1 MFFYISRTES
11 EYKKPLSTTYKVKD
25 YYIQLDKGWQRFNN
39 IFYKGYTI
47 GENLESKV
55 QSYNFSTTRGNYV
68 ILDFSHTPAIYYD
81 DSRGFPLFLNK
92 DILTNINDNLLET
105 IYFNGTAINVND
117 EWRWKQADE
126 KYSISFDSDHKI
138 YNKTELVDLVCNYL
152 ITVTQQLETTLPLIA
167 ADSPGVDVAM
177 VKSAFDYCN
186 IEYSTGNQSS
196 TKQDLSNLG
205 WGYDQMHVIDTPHMQ
220 LTGFSGDELLLRNP
234 MFVQWLLDCHRIDLC
249 QEFDNI
255 DSCYMKGFFNEKYRN
270 KILKRNEI
278 FYDQDEG
285 FNHTANVALNDFQMW
300 HLDNAITFTPL
311 RNLDIAIECL
321 YAEPDVVLDQVMHGG
336 LSKAVIEKL
345 NPKNLESISVY
356 KNNYL
361 P

>member
-1 MFFYISRTES
+1 MFFYISRNES
-11 EYKKPLSTTYKVKD
+11 LYKKPLSTTYKVKD
-25 YYIQLDKGWQRFNN
+25 YYIQLDKGWHRFHN
-39 IFYKGYTI
+39 IFFKGYAI
-47 GENLESKV
+47 GENLENKV
-55 QSYNFSTTRGNYV
+55 RSSNFSATNGNYV
-68 ILDFSHTPAIYYD
+68 ILDFSQIPSIYYD
-81 DSRGFPLFLNK
+81 DSRAFPLFLNK
-92 DILTNINDNLLET
+92 DTLTNINDPSLEP
-105 IYFNGTAINVND
+105 IYFNGTAINLND

-126 KYSISFDSDHKI
+126 KYSICFDPNHKI
-138 YNKTELVDLVCNYL
+138 YNKIELVDLICNYL
-152 ITVTQQLETTLPLIA
+152 ITVTQQLDTDLPIIA
-167 ADSPGVDVAM
+167 ANSPGVDTAM

-196 TKQDLSNLG
+196 TKNDLSDVG
-205 WGYDQMHVIDTPHMQ
+205 WGYNQMHIIDSPHLQ
-220 LTGFSGDELLLRNP
+220 LTGFCGDELLLRNP
-234 MFVQWLLDCHRIDLC
+234 MFVQWLLDCHGIDLC